1 MIHLLLVDDH
11 AVVRE
16 GVKRMLASTPDIVVE
31 GEANNA
37 SEASAALAAGI
48 FDMVVLDISLPGGS
62 GLEVLRQLRDTHPTL
77 PVLIFSVHPER
88 QYVVRALK
96 MGATGYLLK
105 SSAPEEL
112 VTAMRKIAQGE
123 RYVSAALVEHLV
135 DEIAEPDRPLYLTL
149 TPREEQVLHLMAGG
163 SAMKEIA
170 YALSLSVK
178 TVSTYRTRLLKK
190 LHLQTTADLIRY
202 AIQHRLVE

>member
-16 GVKRMLASTPDIVVE
+16 GVKRMLASTPDIVVG

-37 SEASAALAAGI
+37 YEASAALAAGI
-48 FDMVVLDISLPGGS
+48 FDVVLLDISLPGGS

-135 DEIAEPDRPLYLTL
+135 DEIAEPERPLYLTL
-149 TPREEQVLHLMAGG
+149 TPREEQVLRLMASG

-202 AIQHRLVE
+202 AIQHGLVE